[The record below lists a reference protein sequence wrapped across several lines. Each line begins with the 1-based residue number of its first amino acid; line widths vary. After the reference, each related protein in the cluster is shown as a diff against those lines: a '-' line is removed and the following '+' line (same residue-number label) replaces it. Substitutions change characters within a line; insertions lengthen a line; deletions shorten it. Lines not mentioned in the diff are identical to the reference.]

1 MDRALPELALR
12 GIEEFNRG
20 EFFECHEY
28 LEDAWRE
35 ETGRIR
41 YLYQGIL
48 QVGVGFYHQQN
59 GNWKGATSLLRSGID
74 RLEEFEPDASG
85 VDVTSLVRHS
95 EHCLA
100 ELHRLGRERVSEF
113 DRSLVPRINIATS

>member
-1 MDRALPELALR
+1 LTGALPGLALR

-20 EFFECHEY
+20 EFFEAHEH

-48 QVGVGFYHQQN
+48 QVGVGFYHQEN
-59 GNWKGATSLLRSGID
+59 GNWKGATSLLRSGIE
-74 RLEEFEPDASG
+74 RLGEFEPETAG
-85 VDVTSLVRHS
+85 LDVARLVRES
-95 EHCLA
+95 ERCLA
-100 ELHRLGRERVSEF
+100 ELERLGRERVSEL
-113 DRSLVPRINIATS
+113 DRWLIPKVERV